1 MEKRENYTPMEFEYD
16 NKHGLV
22 TNPSPF
28 FTHAMARSHS
38 GFSGRPP
45 NRRPLHFLQI
55 PQAHPNEMAETS
67 SSFSSEPPST
77 PSRDPSSQSQSH
89 SIFSNL
95 PNLKTPQQ
103 NRQDAFRYPRDNLDL
118 DLSSGAE
125 NMSSPGCTA
134 DNEDTPEPPVRTTS
148 PSKLNNNVTVFRG
161 NKASPTKEKPSSNI
175 FAKSG
180 NAGRGNM
187 LQKKRDDVLA
197 RRVHKRKR
205 VESNNSL
212 STYTTHR
219 RPSDDSGSEGYSR
232 PTSSEGPASKKAHMT
247 DMGKI
252 GAFFSYIERH
262 PRLPH
267 VLSFYLQLFCNF
279 LIVFAAAYIAYSFW
293 ATIIGDVDIQSEH
306 AAAEI
311 LVEMAACA
319 RDYQENGCKVNRVP
333 AMETMCNNWE
343 KCMNRDPKKVG
354 RARMSAHTFAE
365 IFNSFVEPIS
375 YKAMVSNHFF
385 PYPAPSYYQS
395 RGIST

>member
-1 MEKRENYTPMEFEYD
+1 
-16 NKHGLV
+16 
-22 TNPSPF
+22 
-28 FTHAMARSHS
+28 
-38 GFSGRPP
+38 
-45 NRRPLHFLQI
+45 
-55 PQAHPNEMAETS
+55 
-67 SSFSSEPPST
+67 
-77 PSRDPSSQSQSH
+77 
-89 SIFSNL
+89 
-95 PNLKTPQQ
+95 
-103 NRQDAFRYPRDNLDL
+103 
-118 DLSSGAE
+118 
-125 NMSSPGCTA
+125 
-134 DNEDTPEPPVRTTS
+134 
-148 PSKLNNNVTVFRG
+148 
-161 NKASPTKEKPSSNI
+161 
-175 FAKSG
+175 
-180 NAGRGNM
+180 M
-187 LQKKRDDVLA
+187 LQKKRDDALA

-205 VESNNSL
+205 VESSNSL
-212 STYTTHR
+212 SNYSIHR
-219 RPSDDSGSEGYSR
+219 RLSDDSGSEGHSR
-232 PTSSEGPASKKAHMT
+232 PTSSEGPASKKAHMME
-247 DMGKI
+247 MGKI

-375 YKAMVSNHFF
+375 YKAMVRNLSLHQDITTLANRHLTRGSDLLLRPDLRLRRYLKLCLLILPHQRSATTASAAAIVF
-385 PYPAPSYYQS
+385 PTPAYTAVYAQPFSDAFATSKYGVCAAGS
-395 RGIST
+395 SLHAVCAELARTAAFRLGGDREA